1 MKIKIEVPSDPL
13 VVKFFE
19 AAEGHTAFEI
29 KEAAR
34 RFWNLVNSH
43 GTQANTEQN
52 EVFTVAVVES

>member
-1 MKIKIEVPSDPL
+1 MKIQIEVARDPL

-19 AAEGHTAFEI
+19 AAKGHTAFEV

-34 RFWNLVNSH
+34 RFWSLVNSH

-52 EVFTVAVVES
+52 EVFPLSIEGC